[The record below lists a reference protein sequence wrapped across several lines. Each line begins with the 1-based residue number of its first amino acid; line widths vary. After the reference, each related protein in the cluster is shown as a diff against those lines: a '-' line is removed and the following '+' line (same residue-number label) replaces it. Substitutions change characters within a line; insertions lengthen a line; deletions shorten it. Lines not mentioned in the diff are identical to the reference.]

1 MWLNFTGIYH
11 YDNFTDCEAV
21 CAVKCETT
29 QVIRNDVEERQQYSC
44 RQRKPPLVSRLAHL
58 STSGTMTFLIIAAG
72 VSVFFSPQ
80 FLRAFFWWGEGV
92 EERRGV
98 DSWLSPPKSGFS
110 FLLFLLKF
118 CKDILQRNELLRT
131 VGKLYIEKHGL
142 SVTLYGWRQHK
153 MSLFSLVDSDSRN
166 KMPKIPNC

>member
-1 MWLNFTGIYH
+1 MFISYIVDSAFVLSLSIVSCTAIRYDPYGIYH

-72 VSVFFSPQ
+72 IFIG
-80 FLRAFFWWGEGV
+80 LILILCCCCCRCC
-92 EERRGV
+92 RCCRC
-98 DSWLSPPKSGFS
+98 KSC
-110 FLLFLLKF
+110 
-118 CKDILQRNELLRT
+118 CKKEAHPHNSSNDP
-131 VGKLYIEKHGL
+131 
-142 SVTLYGWRQHK
+142 
-153 MSLFSLVDSDSRN
+153 LVDGEFRETLDSKEIGYLKREAS
-166 KMPKIPNC
+166 KKIITV